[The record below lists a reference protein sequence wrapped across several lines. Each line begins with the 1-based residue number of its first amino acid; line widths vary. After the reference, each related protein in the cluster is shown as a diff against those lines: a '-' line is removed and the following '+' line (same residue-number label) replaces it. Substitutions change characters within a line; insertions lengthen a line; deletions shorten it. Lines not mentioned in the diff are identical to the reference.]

1 MEHKCLR
8 LFADFS
14 FLLQNCDK
22 ECDFDLISDGK
33 RFTIT
38 IGRNWV
44 SYQKT
49 HNK

>member
-22 ECDFDLISDGK
+22 GCDFDLISGGK

-44 SYQKT
+44 SNQKT